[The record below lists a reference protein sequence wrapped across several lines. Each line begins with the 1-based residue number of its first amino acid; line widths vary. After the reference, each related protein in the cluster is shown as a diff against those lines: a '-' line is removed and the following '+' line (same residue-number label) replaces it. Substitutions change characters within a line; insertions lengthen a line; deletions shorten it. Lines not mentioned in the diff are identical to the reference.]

1 MIKQNKII
9 KNLLGHSLKIMS
21 YFFVQWIY
29 GQCAK
34 VPKHK
39 NYGQYGQVPKCQ
51 TVANV
56 PHHKF
61 YLHLLIDFFTNTV

>member
-39 NYGQYGQVPKCQ
+39 ITVNTVKCQ
-51 TVANV
+51 SAKLLQMCHTT
-56 PHHKF
+56 KF
-61 YLHLLIDFFTNTV
+61 IYI

>member
-9 KNLLGHSLKIMS
+9 INLIGHDLKIMS
-21 YFFVQWIY
+21 YFFVPRYLRSMCQS
-29 GQCAK
+29 AK
-34 VPKHK
+34 AQ

-56 PHHKF
+56 PHHKI
-61 YLHLLIDFFTNTV
+61 YLHLTIDFFTNTI